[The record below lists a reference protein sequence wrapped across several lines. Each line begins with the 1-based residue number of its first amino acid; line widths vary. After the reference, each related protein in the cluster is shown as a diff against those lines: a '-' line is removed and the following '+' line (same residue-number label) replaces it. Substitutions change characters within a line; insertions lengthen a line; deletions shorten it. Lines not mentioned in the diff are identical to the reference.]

1 MTPRLQ
7 WNPDYTVG
15 SDSLDDQ
22 HRQILAQCNALA
34 DCMDETSEAGR
45 AEFDRRFQALMA
57 LAQEHFATEEALL
70 TGSGY
75 PALEEH
81 QNERDEFGYLADN
94 IVKTEHFERS
104 ELQRFLALWWVG
116 HIVGS
121 GTKHRPF
128 LQQGAR

>member
-116 HIVGS
+116 HIVGC
-121 GTKHRPF
+121 GTKHGVS
-128 LQQGAR
+128 LAQGAR

>member
-45 AEFDRRFQALMA
+45 AEFDRRFQSLMA

-104 ELQRFLALWWVG
+104 ELQRFLALWCVG